1 MAHEQA
7 QGVIIVDEEER
18 IINIPLRATKMAP
31 RTKRAKRAIKEIREN
46 IMRHMKVA
54 EDMVWIDTVLN
65 EKIWE
70 RGIQNPP
77 SRITVKA
84 VKFDDGLVEVSLPE
98 APKEEKEPA
107 KEEAKPAKKAES
119 AKPAKEPA
127 KKAEPAKEP
136 AKKPEPAKKAEPA
149 KEPAKK
155 PEPAKKAEPVKE
167 PAKKAEPAKEP
178 AKKAEPAK
186 EPAKPAKK
194 E

>member
-1 MAHEQA
+1 MGDDENEQELPA
-7 QGVIIVDEEER
+7 PPEEKVVAYDKAEGVSFMDEEER

-46 IMRHMKVA
+46 IMRHLKVS
-54 EDMVWIDTVLN
+54 EDMVWIDAGLN

-98 APKEEKEPA
+98 
-107 KEEAKPAKKAES
+107 S
-119 AKPAKEPA
+119 AA
-127 KKAEPAKEP
+127 
-136 AKKPEPAKKAEPA
+136 
-149 KEPAKK
+149 
-155 PEPAKKAEPVKE
+155 
-167 PAKKAEPAKEP
+167 
-178 AKKAEPAK
+178 
-186 EPAKPAKK
+186 PAKK